1 MQSKVLLSRPFVG
14 KEAMRGPVVERN
26 GWLGGVSVCF
36 GECFFFVF
44 WDPAREVGKVG
55 PKVKEVVLMTTLM
68 TTVLG
73 DAYFNRS
80 VLRTRQSD
88 A

>member
-1 MQSKVLLSRPFVG
+1 MKVKVLLSRPFVG
-14 KEAMRGPVVERN
+14 CREGTRRRRGWMAGR
-26 GWLGGVSVCF
+26 
-36 GECFFFVF
+36 GECLFWGMFFFCF

-55 PKVKEVVLMTTLM
+55 PKVKKKVGLPLM

-73 DAYFNRS
+73 DAYFNRR